1 MVWIKEKA
9 NELDSIDDLESSLV
23 MLEDAATKME
33 VFVHFIRFLEHIRCW
48 QDLTGTLIH
57 VFSL

>member
-9 NELDSIDDLESSLV
+9 KELDNIDDLESSLV

-33 VFVHFIRFLEHIRCW
+33 VFVHFLRFSEHIGC
-48 QDLTGTLIH
+48 
-57 VFSL
+57 